1 MLFIDI
7 APFSPG
13 GLHSS
18 AGLEDNPFA
27 VFTFLVAP
35 AILTNACTLLALGTS
50 NRLARGVDRARAI
63 AAVLV
68 SDSQGQS
75 ASASIIPRE
84 LAQAQFEAASGRC
97 RMLLGALRSFYLAI
111 GSFGAG
117 TCVAMLGAAMAYFG
131 NQDAGQIAM
140 TAMLCFSG
148 IGVLALIY
156 GAICM
161 VRESTLTLSM
171 LKDEQLSLE
180 ARVRTLLPE
189 TTGK

>member
-7 APFSPG
+7 APISPV
-13 GLHSS
+13 GLH
-18 AGLEDNPFA
+18 AAGGLEDNPFA

-50 NRLARGVDRARAI
+50 NRLARGIDRARAI
-63 AAVLV
+63 ASVLV
-68 SDSQGQS
+68 SDSHTE
-75 ASASIIPRE
+75 ASAAGIIPRE

-97 RMLLGALRSFYLAI
+97 RMLLGALRAFYLAI

-117 TCVAMLGAAMAYFG
+117 TCVTMLGAAMAYFG
-131 NQDAGQIAM
+131 NQSAGQIAM

-161 VRESTLTLSM
+161 VRESTLTLAM
-171 LKDEQLSLE
+171 LKDEQHSLE
-180 ARVRTLLPE
+180 ARVRTLVPE
-189 TTGK
+189 TTAK